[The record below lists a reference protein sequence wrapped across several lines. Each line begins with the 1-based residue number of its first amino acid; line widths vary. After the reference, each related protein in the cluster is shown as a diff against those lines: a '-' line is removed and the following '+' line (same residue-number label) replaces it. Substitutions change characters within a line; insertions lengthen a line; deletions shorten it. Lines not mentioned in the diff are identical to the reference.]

1 MVVKPPRTKQ
11 MKHSIPRGQ
20 RDIGSSD
27 DKSQHVLVKYVPRF
41 FRRIKDT
48 ICWSAVEQ
56 NKNTT

>member
-27 DKSQHVLVKYVPRF
+27 EYWSNMYHAFSEQSKIQYAGVL
-41 FRRIKDT
+41 
-48 ICWSAVEQ
+48 
-56 NKNTT
+56 